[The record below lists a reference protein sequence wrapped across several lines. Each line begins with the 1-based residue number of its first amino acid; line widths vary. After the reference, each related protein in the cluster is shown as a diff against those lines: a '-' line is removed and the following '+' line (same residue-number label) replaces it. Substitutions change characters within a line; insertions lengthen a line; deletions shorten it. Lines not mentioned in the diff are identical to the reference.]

1 MASLLKVD
9 ALTGVTTAGS
19 ISVTGE
25 GNSTTTNLQQGLA
38 KAWCK
43 FGPDAQPDDSLNI
56 ASGTDVAVGQ
66 WRFAKTN
73 AMSNANYT
81 MTSAS
86 GRAIAAFVTGED
98 SAAIESTANHAHSK
112 YSETN
117 GFADF
122 AGDGYGMHTIHG
134 DLA

>member
-1 MASLLKVD
+1 MSTLKAD
-9 ALTGVTTAGS
+9 TIQSTSSGAATLTKQHA
-19 ISVTGE
+19 
-25 GNSTTTNLQQGLA
+25 A

-43 FGPDAQPDDSLNI
+43 FGPDAQPDDSFNI

-86 GRAIAAFVTGED
+86 GRSIAAFVTGED

>member
-1 MASLLKVD
+1 MALGKIKADTLEHS
-9 ALTGVTTAGS
+9 TAGS
-19 ISVTGE
+19 LDTQYVV
-25 GNSTTTNLQQGLA
+25 QGSA

-43 FGPDAQPDDSLNI
+43 FGPDAQPDDSFNI

-73 AMSNANYT
+73 AMSNANYA

-86 GRAIAAFVTGED
+86 GRVIAAFVTGED

>member
-1 MASLLKVD
+1 MSTLKAD
-9 ALTGVTTAGS
+9 TIQSTGGGAATLTKQHA
-19 ISVTGE
+19 
-25 GNSTTTNLQQGLA
+25 A

-43 FGPDAQPDDSLNI
+43 FGPDAQPDDSFNI

-86 GRAIAAFVTGED
+86 GRSIAAFVTGED

>member
-1 MASLLKVD
+1 MALGKIKADTLEHS
-9 ALTGVTTAGS
+9 TAGS
-19 ISVTGE
+19 LDTQYVV
-25 GNSTTTNLQQGLA
+25 QGSA

-43 FGPDAQPDDSLNI
+43 FGPDAQPDDSFNI
-56 ASGTDVAVGQ
+56 ASGTDIAVGQ

-73 AMSNANYT
+73 AMSNANYA

-86 GRAIAAFVTGED
+86 GRVIAAFVTGED